1 MKRNKCFLSICIPSY
16 NRPQQLYNLIMSIDC
31 DPLEVEIII
40 SEDNSPKQLHVR
52 KIVDRLKKSSSY
64 KIHYHENIVNLG
76 FDGNIRN
83 LVTLAKGQYLI
94 FMGDD
99 DLFIS
104 RSLNKYIY
112 FLKNNTEKKYV
123 LRSYNTMH
131 EDGKI
136 ERFRYMEK
144 ETSLPPGEETV
155 GWLFKRSVSIAGF
168 TIDREQALKHSTNKL
183 DGTLLYQVYL
193 MSQVCLQYDSI
204 YCDIPVVYAVQS
216 FRDNKPMFGNSEAE
230 KSRYTP
236 GSVTQQ
242 NSINFTASYFEVA
255 KYLDRLHDT
264 HIGDF
269 LKIDLSKYSYPFLS
283 IQRKNGIFP
292 FLKYSKRL
300 EKELGFG
307 CTIYFYVYKWSL
319 VFLGEKICDKII
331 ILIKNILG
339 FTPNLR

>member
-1 MKRNKCFLSICIPSY
+1 MKTNNPFLSICIPSY
-16 NRPQQLYNLIMSIDC
+16 SRPQQLYSLIKSIDC
-31 DPLEVEIII
+31 NPLEVEIVI
-40 SEDNSPKQLHVR
+40 SEDNSPKKLEVR
-52 KIVDRLKKSSSY
+52 KIIEKVKKTSSY

-83 LVTLAKGQYLI
+83 LVSLAKGRYLI

-99 DLFIS
+99 DLFIA
-104 RSLNKYIY
+104 RGLDKYIC
-112 FLKNNTEKKYV
+112 FLKKNIEKKYI
-123 LRSYNTMH
+123 LRSYNTKH

-136 ERFRYMEK
+136 EKFRYMEK
-144 ETSLPPGEETV
+144 ETSLPPGEKTV

-168 TIDREQALKHSTNKL
+168 TIDRELALKHSTDKL

-193 MSQVCLQYDSI
+193 MSQICLYYDSI
-204 YCDIPVVYAVQS
+204 YCDIPVAYAVQS

-230 KSRYTP
+230 KLRYVP

-255 KYLDRLHDT
+255 KYLDQLHNT

-283 IQRKNGIFP
+283 IQRKNGISS

-307 CTIYFYVYKWSL
+307 STIYFYVYKWAL
-319 VFLGEKICDKII
+319 VLLGEKTCDKII
-331 ILIKNILG
+331 IFIKNILG
-339 FTPNLR
+339 FTPRLR